1 MVSTHFL
8 SPNSLY
14 HLFPNPNKPLQNP
27 NFSSKFCCSS
37 SSRPN
42 WGSNFDASQR
52 RKFEFE
58 DEFGRREK
66 RRKSWWSDDDDDD
79 DEEEEF
85 GFWKDSSPAIDWF
98 FKIAKAFGWMVPIVL
113 LSTVLDTGPNSLMM
127 ALVLPL
133 GQTALSLVMDKL
145 WEDPSSSQNFRP
157 QSRPRS
163 KSKTR
168 SRSRSK
174 GYARKAR
181 SRPRPVNGD
190 YSDYKSWEAAKKDGR
205 PDSKFGGWDELDQEV
220 SRSNSFTDEQ
230 KQKADAPPRGYS
242 DTDKLSRTLNKDKP
256 LFIRLLIAV
265 FPILGSWTRFL
276 F

>member
-1 MVSTHFL
+1 MRG
-8 SPNSLY
+8 
-14 HLFPNPNKPLQNP
+14 K
-27 NFSSKFCCSS
+27 
-37 SSRPN
+37 
-42 WGSNFDASQR
+42 G
-52 RKFEFE
+52 E
-58 DEFGRREK
+58 GRRPRSEMV
-66 RRKSWWSDDDDDD
+66 
-79 DEEEEF
+79 
-85 GFWKDSSPAIDWF
+85 A
-98 FKIAKAFGWMVPIVL
+98 IAKAFGWMVPIVL

-133 GQTALSLVMDKL
+133 GQTALSL
-145 WEDPSSSQNFRP
+145 
-157 QSRPRS
+157 
-163 KSKTR
+163 
-168 SRSRSK
+168 
-174 GYARKAR
+174 AR